1 MNIKLRHGSLY
12 YQGFVVAEAQIDNGS
27 VIYGLKGHYQSSN

>member
-1 MNIKLRHGSLY
+1 MNEYFFYSEALY

-27 VIYGLKGHYQSSN
+27 VI

>member
-1 MNIKLRHGSLY
+1 VNILFEYGSLY

-27 VIYGLKGHYQSSN
+27 VFHGQ